1 MALALIGIISLQV
14 HWISKGVRIEDR
26 QFEKQVFHAL
36 AKLVERLEQ
45 EDMDKYIVFATTG
58 TEHGIFQ
65 GQTRLNRRLDTFSV
79 TNPKQGGELM
89 RIQHEQRGD
98 KITIRLDGNVSGAD
112 STMWMQR
119 FMKHR
124 RDTSEFLEQEMQTFR
139 HWTHNPMF
147 PGDITPIEQMLTRS
161 LQFVISP
168 QRGLQDRI
176 TQERLD
182 TLLKES
188 LADVGINLNH
198 QYLVYSEAERG
209 YVYATGAEDDPKML
223 ATPYRVRL
231 YPNSR
236 MSTSYLFLD
245 FPNQGLY
252 AWGQI
257 WGIALASL
265 LFTGIILFCF
275 WYVIKTIL
283 RQKKLSEMKSDFIN
297 NMTHEFKTPLATIS
311 LATDALKSPMI
322 RESDERMAYY
332 TRIIKEENQGMN
344 QLVERVLQIARS
356 EIKLRPISLNV
367 NNIIE
372 KAVEN
377 IRLHVEQR
385 DGHVDFVLDAENPII
400 QADEVHLTNL
410 ISNLLDNANKYSP
423 DAPQIT
429 VSSWEEEGW
438 LAISISDKGQGI
450 SKADQEKIFDRF
462 FRVSTGNLHD
472 VKGFGLGLSY
482 VKEIVEAHGGLLSL
496 NSKLGE
502 GSTFIVR
509 LPKGGEG

>member
-1 MALALIGIISLQV
+1 MGIALIGIISLQV
-14 HWISKGVRIEDR
+14 YWISKGVRLSDR
-26 QFEKQVFHAL
+26 QFEKQVYHAL
-36 AKLVERLEQ
+36 TRLVERLEQ
-45 EDMDKYIVFATTG
+45 EDIDRYIVFATTG
-58 TEHGIFQ
+58 VEMGMHQ
-65 GQTRLNRRLDTFSV
+65 GQPRINRRLDTFSV
-79 TNPKQGGELM
+79 GTNANKGSMM
-89 RIQHEQRGD
+89 RIHHEQIGEQ
-98 KITIRLDGNVSGAD
+98 IRIRMDGNVSEQD
-112 STMWMQR
+112 SMMWVQR
-119 FMKHR
+119 FMKHQQ
-124 RDTSEFLEQEMQTFR
+124 DTSAFLEQEMRTFR
-139 HWTHNPMF
+139 NWSSNHRF
-147 PGDITPIEQMLTRS
+147 PGDISPIEQMLTRS

-168 QRGLQDRI
+168 ERGLRDRI

-182 TLLKES
+182 TLLKEA
-188 LADVGINLNH
+188 LAETGIHLKH
-198 QYLVYSEAERG
+198 QYLVYNEAERG
-209 YVYATGAEDDPKML
+209 YIYKTAADDDPEIL
-223 ATPYRVRL
+223 QTPYRVRL

-236 MSTSYLFLD
+236 MSNSYLFLS

-275 WYVIKTIL
+275 WFVIKTIL

-311 LATDALKSPMI
+311 LATDALRSPMI
-322 RESDERMAYY
+322 RDNEERMLYY
-332 TRIIKEENQGMN
+332 TRIIKEENERMN
-344 QLVERVLQIARS
+344 QQVERVLQIARS
-356 EIKLRPISLNV
+356 EIKLRPTTLNV
-367 NNIIE
+367 NDIIE

-385 DGHVDFVLDAENPII
+385 DGQVDFVLDAEDPFVE
-400 QADEVHLTNL
+400 ADEVHLTNL

-423 DAPQIT
+423 HAPQIT

-450 SKADQEKIFDRF
+450 SKANQEKIFERF

-482 VKEIVEAHGGLLSL
+482 VKEIVEAHGGMLSL
-496 NSKLGE
+496 ESKLGE

-509 LPKGGEG
+509 LPK